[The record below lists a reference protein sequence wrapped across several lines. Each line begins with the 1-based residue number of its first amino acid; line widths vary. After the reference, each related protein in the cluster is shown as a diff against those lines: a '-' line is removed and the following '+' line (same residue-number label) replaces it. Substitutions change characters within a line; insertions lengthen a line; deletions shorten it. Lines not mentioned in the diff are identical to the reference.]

1 MKNNIYLDPVPSL
14 GHKYFAFND
23 GKVRPSRTVV
33 IKITN
38 VFDKKTMVGSN
49 IYDLWKE
56 ESEDCDFLYSLETD
70 YFIYG
75 EDVENPENT
84 YIFARTND
92 GGWFSFNQGFGD
104 VSLDTTGRQ
113 FNVMKTWVNNFTEE
127 AIERM
132 KELEELCADG

>member
-1 MKNNIYLDPVPSL
+1 MNNNIYLDPVPSI
-14 GHKYFAFND
+14 GRKYFAFND

-38 VFDKKTMVGSN
+38 IFDEKTIVDH

-56 ESEDCDFLYSLETD
+56 VSEDCDFLYSSETD

-75 EDVENPENT
+75 EDVENPEDT
-84 YIFARTND
+84 YIFARTYD

-127 AIERM
+127 SIERM
-132 KELEELCADG
+132 KELDKLCADG

>member
-1 MKNNIYLDPVPSL
+1 MNNNIYSDPVPSI
-14 GHKYFAFND
+14 GRKYFAFND

-33 IKITN
+33 IKITDIFN
-38 VFDKKTMVGSN
+38 EKTIVDH
-49 IYDLWKE
+49 IYDLWRE
-56 ESEDCDFLYSLETD
+56 ESENCDFLYSSETD

-75 EDVENPENT
+75 EDIEHPEDI
-84 YIFARTND
+84 YVFARTND

-132 KELEELCADG
+132 KELERLCADG

>member
-1 MKNNIYLDPVPSL
+1 MNNNIYLDPVPSI
-14 GHKYFAFND
+14 GRKYFAFND

-38 VFDKKTMVGSN
+38 IFDEKTMAGSN

-56 ESEDCDFLYSLETD
+56 ESEDCDFLYSSETD
-70 YFIYG
+70 YFVYG
-75 EDVENPENT
+75 EDVENPEDT
-84 YIFARTND
+84 YIFARTYD

-113 FNVMKTWVNNFTEE
+113 FNVMKT
-127 AIERM
+127 
-132 KELEELCADG
+132 